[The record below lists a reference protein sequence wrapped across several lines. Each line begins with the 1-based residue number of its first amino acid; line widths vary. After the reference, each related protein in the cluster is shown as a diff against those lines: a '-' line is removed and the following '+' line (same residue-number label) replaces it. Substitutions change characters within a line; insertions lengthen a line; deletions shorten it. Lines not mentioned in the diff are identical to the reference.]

1 MKRASPF
8 FLLALLAGA
17 ALVPATPAQ
26 AAFECHT
33 TVIEGVSAPQG
44 RRAAAER
51 EARKA
56 WEAAARSR
64 FGFNHKWEI
73 AVKTRRPSG
82 TNRNGR
88 WTAQADG
95 YPCRL
100 TAQVI
105 PRLGTAGVFSQQTRS
120 QVVCQNFPDLDNAK
134 RHNCAK
140 FYVLGRSNI

>member
-1 MKRASPF
+1 MKLVSPF
-8 FLLALLAGA
+8 VLFAFLTGA
-17 ALVPATPAQ
+17 ALVPAHPVQ
-26 AAFECHT
+26 AAYECHN
-33 TVIEGVSAPQG
+33 TVVEGVSAPQG

-73 AVKTRRPSG
+73 AVKTRRPTR

-100 TAQVI
+100 TPRPI
-105 PRLGTAGVFSQQTRS
+105 PRLGTAGVFSHQTRS
-120 QVVCQNFPDLDNAK
+120 DIVCQNFPDLDNAK